1 MLEEERHQGPRLARG
16 EKQAHLC
23 VPRQVRVRMGGTS
36 VSVLLLVALNITKSD
51 ATRRESV
58 LKLQFSIQPIN
69 SSTMGRRK
77 ESSLSGDAE
86 IGQSTTFS
94 WLSGSLAGGQE
105 ARQCPAVP
113 TGGPIDAHWSIK
125 LMVGGL
131 ARGRGLGFH
140 DGA

>member
-1 MLEEERHQGPRLARG
+1 MSEIPSSRKEIMLEEERHQGPRLARG

-77 ESSLSGDAE
+77 EVASRGMLRLGKVQLFHGCLDP
-86 IGQSTTFS
+86 
-94 WLSGSLAGGQE
+94 WQE
-105 ARQCPAVP
+105 ARRRDNVP
-113 TGGPIDAHWSIK
+113 LSRPED
-125 LMVGGL
+125 L
-131 ARGRGLGFH
+131 
-140 DGA
+140 